1 LYGFELL
8 RVEKSAEI
16 HSSFYRN
23 TLGEVTRLID
33 VAAPAYGNVIGEQL
47 KWNHF
52 KYRQKVL
59 IR

>member
-8 RVEKSAEI
+8 RVEKFAEI

-33 VAAPAYGNVIGEQL
+33 VAASAYGNVIGEQL
-47 KWNHF
+47 
-52 KYRQKVL
+52 
-59 IR
+59 

>member
-33 VAAPAYGNVIGEQL
+33 VAASAYGNVIGEQL
-47 KWNHF
+47 
-52 KYRQKVL
+52 
-59 IR
+59 